1 MLKRVKECLQCQ
13 TVQMMKGMI
22 ILTIYE
28 QQSNNLWLITKVTA
42 LDPPVKAL
50 RRWRFH
56 VIPTGLRRQCTRMDN
71 TFPVIVT
78 CQDMEGGDAGRG
90 GMTNSGLLKALG
102 LNTIVVAERGH
113 YWKWVCHHGRLC

>member
-1 MLKRVKECLQCQ
+1 MNK
-13 TVQMMKGMI
+13 T
-22 ILTIYE
+22 
-28 QQSNNLWLITKVTA
+28 NNLWLITKVTA
-42 LDPPVKAL
+42 LDLPVKVSQ
-50 RRWRFH
+50 RRCFH
-56 VIPTGLRRQCTRMDN
+56 VIPTGLRPQCTRMDN
-71 TFPVIVT
+71 TFTVIVT

>member
-1 MLKRVKECLQCQ
+1 
-13 TVQMMKGMI
+13 
-22 ILTIYE
+22 
-28 QQSNNLWLITKVTA
+28 
-42 LDPPVKAL
+42 
-50 RRWRFH
+50 
-56 VIPTGLRRQCTRMDN
+56 MDN